1 MIYAGII
8 IDISHEKLDRIFQYS
23 VPEKLRDKIDVGS
36 KVLIS
41 FNRRKISGYVVEL
54 SEEPNF
60 DPSRIIPIEG
70 IADNGVPLDMR
81 RIKLAYWIK
90 ENYGSTIINALKTVM
105 PVKDR
110 VRQEKRK
117 TVKLLLSKAEA
128 VAISGEFEKKNKK
141 AQARVLQ
148 ALAEGGITEYA
159 LLTTKLN
166 VSSTSLRALE
176 EKGYIEINTY
186 EVFRNIVNTGKM
198 EYSPV
203 VLNDEQRKTADEI
216 IHEIDC
222 KDFTPCL
229 IKGVTGSGKTEV
241 YMELIDH
248 IIKEGKEAI
257 VLIPEI
263 ALTYQTVMRFY
274 ARFNNLV
281 SIINS
286 RLSKGEKYDRFRMA
300 SEGKIKIMIGP
311 RSALF
316 TPFNNLGLIIID
328 EEHESAYQND
338 NTPRYHA
345 RETAIEIAKMYGAK
359 VVLGSATPSL
369 EAFYRAKS
377 GEYHLFRLDNRAG
390 NAQLPKVD
398 VVDLREELHKGNRTV
413 FSDRLRELI
422 IDRLEKKEQIMLFLN
437 RRGQKGIINCRD
449 CGKVLKCPHC
459 DVSLTQHNNSRLIC
473 HYCGYETEYVKK
485 CPVCN
490 SANIGTFKIGTEGV
504 EEQIKKVFPEAAI
517 LRMDAD
523 TTKGKEGHAAI
534 LEKFANHEADVLIGT
549 QMIVKGHDFSNV
561 TLVGVL
567 LADTSL
573 HSQDYRASEITFDIL
588 TQAAGRAGR
597 GDKSGNVVIQTYDPD
612 NFCITTAA
620 AQDYEAFYDMEI
632 EYRRIIG
639 YPPVR
644 GMLSAKIG
652 SADEKLLA
660 KVSEYIKELTD
671 DIENVTV
678 VGPANASIYKI
689 KDIFYR
695 MIYYKSMDRDTLI
708 RIKDTIEKEAE
719 NNPEIKQNIKIVFDF
734 R

>member
-377 GEYHLFRLDNRAG
+377 GKYHLFRLDNRAG

-485 CPVCN
+485 CPACN

>member
-90 ENYGSTIINALKTVM
+90 ENYGSTIIIALKTVM

-398 VVDLREELHKGNRTV
+398 GVDLREELHKGNRTV

-459 DVSLTQHNNSRLIC
+459 DV
-473 HYCGYETEYVKK
+473 
-485 CPVCN
+485 
-490 SANIGTFKIGTEGV
+490 
-504 EEQIKKVFPEAAI
+504 
-517 LRMDAD
+517 
-523 TTKGKEGHAAI
+523 
-534 LEKFANHEADVLIGT
+534 
-549 QMIVKGHDFSNV
+549 
-561 TLVGVL
+561 
-567 LADTSL
+567 
-573 HSQDYRASEITFDIL
+573 
-588 TQAAGRAGR
+588 
-597 GDKSGNVVIQTYDPD
+597 
-612 NFCITTAA
+612 
-620 AQDYEAFYDMEI
+620 
-632 EYRRIIG
+632 
-639 YPPVR
+639 
-644 GMLSAKIG
+644 
-652 SADEKLLA
+652 
-660 KVSEYIKELTD
+660 
-671 DIENVTV
+671 
-678 VGPANASIYKI
+678 
-689 KDIFYR
+689 
-695 MIYYKSMDRDTLI
+695 
-708 RIKDTIEKEAE
+708 
-719 NNPEIKQNIKIVFDF
+719 
-734 R
+734 

>member
-1 MIYAGII
+1 M
-8 IDISHEKLDRIFQYS
+8 
-23 VPEKLRDKIDVGS
+23 
-36 KVLIS
+36 
-41 FNRRKISGYVVEL
+41 
-54 SEEPNF
+54 
-60 DPSRIIPIEG
+60 
-70 IADNGVPLDMR
+70 
-81 RIKLAYWIK
+81 
-90 ENYGSTIINALKTVM
+90 
-105 PVKDR
+105 
-110 VRQEKRK
+110 
-117 TVKLLLSKAEA
+117 
-128 VAISGEFEKKNKK
+128 
-141 AQARVLQ
+141 
-148 ALAEGGITEYA
+148 
-159 LLTTKLN
+159 
-166 VSSTSLRALE
+166 
-176 EKGYIEINTY
+176 
-186 EVFRNIVNTGKM
+186 
-198 EYSPV
+198 
-203 VLNDEQRKTADEI
+203 
-216 IHEIDC
+216 
-222 KDFTPCL
+222 
-229 IKGVTGSGKTEV
+229 
-241 YMELIDH
+241 
-248 IIKEGKEAI
+248 
-257 VLIPEI
+257 
-263 ALTYQTVMRFY
+263 
-274 ARFNNLV
+274 
-281 SIINS
+281 
-286 RLSKGEKYDRFRMA
+286 
-300 SEGKIKIMIGP
+300 
-311 RSALF
+311 
-316 TPFNNLGLIIID
+316 
-328 EEHESAYQND
+328 
-338 NTPRYHA
+338 
-345 RETAIEIAKMYGAK
+345 
-359 VVLGSATPSL
+359 
-369 EAFYRAKS
+369 
-377 GEYHLFRLDNRAG
+377 
-390 NAQLPKVD
+390 
-398 VVDLREELHKGNRTV
+398 
-413 FSDRLRELI
+413 
-422 IDRLEKKEQIMLFLN
+422 
-437 RRGQKGIINCRD
+437 
-449 CGKVLKCPHC
+449 
-459 DVSLTQHNNSRLIC
+459 
-473 HYCGYETEYVKK
+473 
-485 CPVCN
+485 
-490 SANIGTFKIGTEGV
+490 

-678 VGPANASIYKI
+678 VGPENASIYKI